1 MYSLSQTMLQVNN
14 LSVRY
19 GARVLFDAI
28 SFQVGEQE
36 RIGLAGRNG
45 AGKSTLL
52 KILAGL
58 QKDYKGSVQ
67 YPKEYRIGYLK
78 QELDFSSSKS
88 VIEEAS
94 SARGDVKAL
103 KKRMDELSDAIS
115 DHKDYQ
121 SDHYGE
127 LLEELGEVSHR
138 YELLGADKADKEI
151 ERVLLGLGFERE
163 ELQRPVNTFS
173 GGWQMRVELAKI
185 LLEQPDLLLLDEPTN
200 HLDIES
206 IIWLESFLRNYPGSL
221 MLVSHDKRLLDNLT
235 QRTIELELGK
245 MYDYKANYSQYVEQR
260 KLRREKMMREKK
272 NQDRFVEHTEQ
283 LINKFRAKKNKAA
296 FAQSLIK
303 KLERMERIEI
313 EDTDSTAM
321 KLRFPD
327 PPRSGQRA
335 LHCKHLSK
343 RYDDHLVLDRID
355 LEVER
360 GEKIAFVGRN
370 GEGKTTLSKIIAGM
384 ESHEGLCEP
393 GHNVQLGFF
402 AQHQNE
408 MLDENSTV
416 LECIEDAAPDELR
429 PRARAIL
436 GAYLFSSDDVYK
448 KIKVLSGGE
457 KARVSLAKLML
468 QPYNF
473 LVMDEPTNH
482 LDMVSK
488 EILKQAILQYKG
500 TVIIVSHDREFLS
513 GLTSKVYEFR
523 NKKIHEFLGDINYF
537 LEKRKIGH
545 LDELSAGEEPGKKK
559 EETPAGKERNKG
571 KSSYEKKKDR
581 ERTLRKLKNGIRK
594 REKEIEELQAE
605 IASLEK
611 IIYAPD
617 FYETAVHPQL
627 KFDEYSRLKQ
637 QLESAEE
644 AWTQMQIDKEAL
656 EGESE
661 MDF

>member
-1 MYSLSQTMLQVNN
+1 MLQVNN
-14 LSVRY
+14 LSVQY

-58 QKDYKGSVQ
+58 QKDYEGSVQ

-78 QELDFSSSKS
+78 QELDFSSAKS

-103 KKRMDELSDAIS
+103 KKRLDELSDAIS

-127 LLEELGEVSHR
+127 LLEELSDVSHR

-163 ELQRPVNTFS
+163 QLQRPVNTFS

-206 IIWLESFLRNYPGSL
+206 IIWLETFLRNYPGSV

-235 QRTIELELGK
+235 KRTIELELGK

-296 FAQSLIK
+296 FAQTLIK

-321 KLRFPD
+321 KLQFPE

-335 LHCKHLSK
+335 LHCKQLSK
-343 RYDDHLVLDRID
+343 RFGDHLVLDRID

-384 ESHEGLCEP
+384 ESHEGQCEL

-416 LECIEDAAPDELR
+416 LESIEDAAPDELR

-545 LDELSAGEEPGKKK
+545 LDELSAGQADSK
-559 EETPAGKERNKG
+559 EEKTSAGKGGNQG
-571 KSSYEKKKDR
+571 KSAYEKKKEQ
-581 ERTLRKLKNGIRK
+581 ERMLRKLKNGIRK
-594 REKEIEELQAE
+594 REKEIEELQTE

-611 IIYAPD
+611 IIYAPG

-656 EGESE
+656 ESESE
-661 MDF
+661 MDS

>member
-1 MYSLSQTMLQVNN
+1 MLQVNN
-14 LSVRY
+14 LSVQY

-58 QKDYKGSVQ
+58 QKDYEGSVQ

-78 QELDFSSSKS
+78 QELDFSSAKS

-103 KKRMDELSDAIS
+103 KKRLDELSDAIS

-127 LLEELGEVSHR
+127 LLEELSDVSHR

-163 ELQRPVNTFS
+163 QLQRPVNTFS

-206 IIWLESFLRNYPGSL
+206 IIWLETFLRNYPGSV

-235 QRTIELELGK
+235 KRTIELELGK

-296 FAQSLIK
+296 FAQTLIK

-321 KLRFPD
+321 KLQFPE

-335 LHCKHLSK
+335 LHCKQLSK
-343 RYDDHLVLDRID
+343 RFGDHLVLDRID

-384 ESHEGLCEP
+384 ESHEGQCEL

-416 LECIEDAAPDELR
+416 LESIEDAAPDELR

-468 QPYNF
+468 QPYNL

-545 LDELSAGEEPGKKK
+545 LDELSAGQADSK
-559 EETPAGKERNKG
+559 EEKTSAGKGVNQG
-571 KSSYEKKKDR
+571 KSAYEKKKEQ
-581 ERTLRKLKNGIRK
+581 ERMLRKLKNGIRK
-594 REKEIEELQAE
+594 REKEIEELQTE

-611 IIYAPD
+611 IIYAPG

-656 EGESE
+656 ESESE
-661 MDF
+661 MDS

>member
-1 MYSLSQTMLQVNN
+1 MLQVNN
-14 LSVRY
+14 LSVQY

-58 QKDYKGSVQ
+58 QKDYEGSVQ

-335 LHCKHLSK
+335 LHCKNLSK

-384 ESHEGLCEP
+384 ESHEGLCEL

-416 LECIEDAAPDELR
+416 LESIEDAAPDELR

-559 EETPAGKERNKG
+559 EETPADKERNTG
-571 KSSYEKKKDR
+571 KSAYEKKKDR

-594 REKEIEELQAE
+594 REKEIEALQAD

-627 KFDEYSRLKQ
+627 KFDEYSRLKK

-656 EGESE
+656 EGASE
-661 MDF
+661 IDS

>member
-1 MYSLSQTMLQVNN
+1 MLQVNN
-14 LSVRY
+14 LSVQY

-58 QKDYKGSVQ
+58 QKDYEGSVQ

-78 QELDFSSSKS
+78 QELDFSSAKS

-103 KKRMDELSDAIS
+103 KKRLDELSDAIS

-127 LLEELGEVSHR
+127 LLEELSDVSHR

-163 ELQRPVNTFS
+163 QLQRPVNTFS

-206 IIWLESFLRNYPGSL
+206 IIWLETFLRNYPGSV

-235 QRTIELELGK
+235 KRTIELELGK

-296 FAQSLIK
+296 FAQTLIK

-321 KLRFPD
+321 KLQFPE

-335 LHCKHLSK
+335 LHCKQLSK
-343 RYDDHLVLDRID
+343 RFGDHLVLDRID

-384 ESHEGLCEP
+384 ESHEGQCEL

-416 LECIEDAAPDELR
+416 LESIEDAAPDELR

-545 LDELSAGEEPGKKK
+545 LDELSAGQADSK
-559 EETPAGKERNKG
+559 EEKTSAGKGVNQG
-571 KSSYEKKKDR
+571 KSAYEKKKEQ
-581 ERTLRKLKNGIRK
+581 ERMLRKLKNGIRK
-594 REKEIEELQAE
+594 REKEIEELQTE

-611 IIYAPD
+611 IIYAPG

-656 EGESE
+656 ESESE
-661 MDF
+661 MDS

>member
-1 MYSLSQTMLQVNN
+1 MLQVNN
-14 LSVRY
+14 LSVQY
-19 GARVLFDAI
+19 GTRVLFDAI

-58 QKDYKGSVQ
+58 QNDYDGSVQ
-67 YPKEYRIGYLK
+67 YPREYRIGYLK

-103 KKRMDELSDAIS
+103 KERMDELSNAIS
-115 DHKDYQ
+115 DHHDYQ

-138 YELLGADKADKEI
+138 YELLGADKADKEV
-151 ERVLLGLGFERE
+151 ERVLLGLGFARE
-163 ELQRPVNTFS
+163 ALHRPVNTFS

-206 IIWLESFLRNYPGSL
+206 IIWLESFLRNYPGSV

-235 QRTIELELGK
+235 RRTIELELGK

-296 FAQSLIK
+296 FAQTLIK

-321 KLRFPD
+321 KLRFPE

-335 LHCKHLSK
+335 LQIKQLSK
-343 RYDDHLVLDRID
+343 RYDDHLVLDCID

-384 ESHEGLCEP
+384 ENYDGHCEL

-408 MLDENSTV
+408 MLDENSTI
-416 LECIEDAAPDELR
+416 LESIEDAAPDELR

-513 GLTSKVYEFR
+513 GLTEKVYEFR
-523 NKKIHEFLGDINYF
+523 DKKIHEFLGDINYF
-537 LEKRKIGH
+537 LEKRRIGH
-545 LDELSAGEEPGKKK
+545 LDELSAVEEPVKKMQ
-559 EETPAGKERNKG
+559 ETPAGKQENGG
-571 KSSYEKKKDR
+571 KTEYKKKKDR
-581 ERTLRKLKNGIRK
+581 EKALRKLKNDIRK

-605 IASLEK
+605 ITSLEK

-627 KFDEYSRLKQ
+627 KFDEYSRLKK

-656 EGESE
+656 EGKMETKS
-661 MDF
+661 

>member
-1 MYSLSQTMLQVNN
+1 MLQVNN
-14 LSVRY
+14 LSVQY

-58 QKDYKGSVQ
+58 QKDYEGSVQ

-127 LLEELGEVSHR
+127 LLEELSEVSHR

-163 ELQRPVNTFS
+163 QLQRPVNTFS

-206 IIWLESFLRNYPGSL
+206 IIWLETFLRNYPGSV

-235 QRTIELELGK
+235 KRTIELELGK

-296 FAQSLIK
+296 FAQTLIK

-313 EDTDSTAM
+313 EDTDSSAM
-321 KLRFPD
+321 KLQFPE

-335 LHCKHLSK
+335 LHCKQLSK
-343 RYDDHLVLDRID
+343 RFGDHLVLDRID

-384 ESHEGLCEP
+384 ESHEGQCEL

-416 LECIEDAAPDELR
+416 LESIEDAAPDELR

-545 LDELSAGEEPGKKK
+545 LDELSAGQADSK
-559 EETPAGKERNKG
+559 EEKTSAGKGGNQG
-571 KSSYEKKKDR
+571 KSAYEKKKEQ
-581 ERTLRKLKNGIRK
+581 ERMLRKLKNGIRK
-594 REKEIEELQAE
+594 REKEIEELQTE

-611 IIYAPD
+611 IIYAPG

-656 EGESE
+656 ESESE
-661 MDF
+661 MDS

>member
-1 MYSLSQTMLQVNN
+1 MLQVNN

-28 SFQVGEQE
+28 SFQVSEQE

-58 QKDYKGSVQ
+58 QKDYEGSVQ

-78 QELDFSSSKS
+78 QELDYASSKT

-94 SARGDVKAL
+94 SARGDAKAL
-103 KKRMDELSDAIS
+103 KKRMDELSDAIGG
-115 DHKDYQ
+115 HRDYQ
-121 SDHYGE
+121 SDHYAE

-163 ELQRPVNTFS
+163 HLHRPVNTFS

-206 IIWLESFLRNYPGSL
+206 IIWLEGFLRNYPGSL
-221 MLVSHDKRLLDNLT
+221 ILVSHDKRLLDNLT
-235 QRTIELELGK
+235 RRTIEIELGK

-303 KLERMERIEI
+303 KLERIERIEI

-321 KLRFPD
+321 KLRFPE

-335 LHCKHLSK
+335 LYCKQLSK
-343 RYDDHLVLDRID
+343 RFGEHLVLDHID

-384 ESHEGLCEP
+384 EDHEGQCEL

-408 MLDENSTV
+408 MLDGNSTV

-429 PRARAIL
+429 PRVRAIL

-457 KARVSLAKLML
+457 KARLSLAKLML

-488 EILKQAILQYKG
+488 EILKQAILQYQG

-513 GLTSKVYEFR
+513 GLTGKVYEFR
-523 NKKIHEFLGDINYF
+523 NKKIHEFMGDINYF

-545 LDELSAGEEPGKKK
+545 LDELSAGQGSGKK
-559 EETPAGKERNKG
+559 EEASADKEGNPG
-571 KSSYEKKKDR
+571 KSAYEKKKAQ
-581 ERTLRKLKNGIRK
+581 ERMLRKLKNGIRK
-594 REKEIEELQAE
+594 REKEIEALQTE
-605 IASLEK
+605 MASLEK
-611 IIYAPD
+611 IIYAPG
-617 FYETAVHPQL
+617 FYETAVDPQL
-627 KFDEYSRLKQ
+627 KFDEYSRLKKR
-637 QLESAEE
+637 LENAEE

-656 EGESE
+656 ESESG
-661 MDF
+661 MDS